1 MMEYEELTEKII
13 GAAIHVHKELGPGFV
28 ESIYENALC
37 IELTLSKLN
46 FLRQKIIPVHY
57 RDEQVGEHRLDLVVE
72 NLIVVELKAA
82 KSLENIHFA
91 QIRSYLK
98 AIDKRHG
105 LLLNFATMPL
115 TIKRVLQD

>member
-1 MMEYEELTEKII
+1 MEYEELTEKII

-37 IELTLSKLN
+37 IELSLSKLN
-46 FLRQKIIPVHY
+46 FRRQKIVPIYY
-57 RDEQVGEHRLDLVVE
+57 RDEQIGEHRLDLVVE

-82 KSLENIHFA
+82 KALENIHFT
-91 QIRSYLK
+91 QVRSYLK

>member
-46 FLRQKIIPVHY
+46 FLRQKIIPVYY
-57 RDEQVGEHRLDLVVE
+57 RDEQVGEHRLDLDVE
-72 NLIVVELKAA
+72 NLIVVGLKAA

-91 QIRSYLK
+91 KIRSYLK